1 MAAAVQFQL
10 KKVFN
15 NETFYIIYN
24 MGSSY
29 TQTSLISFR
38 TIYETKNNKSVD
50 IGNEIKIYGEAYDEK
65 LGGKYFDKNLCI
77 LMMNKFDNLPIR
89 KGKKSVINNKKVYE
103 KLRPSAI
110 KYKEVL
116 SANKEAF
123 VTVIGVEG
131 GDDLQTKITRDEFE
145 EINKELIAKVFSPI
159 EDLLKKTN
167 MTINNISQI
176 ELIGG
181 SIRIPSVQEEI
192 KKKIR
197 RKFRNFRNT
206 YEW

>member
-10 KKVFN
+10 KRVFD

-29 TQTSLISFR
+29 TQVSLISYR
-38 TIYETKNNKSVD
+38 TIYEMKKNKSVD
-50 IGNEIKIYGEAYDEK
+50 IGNEIKVYGESYDEK
-65 LGGKYFDKNLCI
+65 LGGKRFDKNLCR
-77 LMMNKFDNLPIR
+77 LMMKKFDELPSR
-89 KGKKSVINNKKVYE
+89 KGKKSVLENRKVYE
-103 KLRPSAI
+103 KIRPSAI

-123 VTVIGVEG
+123 ITVIGVEG
-131 GDDLQTKITRDEFE
+131 GDDLQTKITREEFE
-145 EINKELIAKVFSPI
+145 EINKDLINTVYSPI
-159 EDLLKKTN
+159 ENLLKKTN

-181 SIRIPSVQEEI
+181 SIRIPAIQEEI

-197 RKFRNFRNT
+197 RKF
-206 YEW
+206 